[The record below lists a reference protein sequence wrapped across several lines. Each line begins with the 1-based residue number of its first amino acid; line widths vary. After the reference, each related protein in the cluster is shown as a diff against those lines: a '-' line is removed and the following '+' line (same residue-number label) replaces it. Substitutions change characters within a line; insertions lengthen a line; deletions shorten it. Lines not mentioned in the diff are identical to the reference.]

1 MASLLWPPYYG
12 LLTMASLLWPPYY
25 GLLTTASLL
34 WPPYYGLLTMA
45 SLLRPPYYSMAALS
59 THMAGDYVLCIAKGS
74 PFYDDHFSRS
84 AVALRV
90 LGAPAP
96 PPPPPPPH
104 PRPPRYPTG
113 QPRPNP
119 PGSPPPPPAPPPPPP
134 GITLSP
140 EFLVAHTSS
149 VLTLQGP
156 GLADDADHSELKFL
170 RTGTA
175 GCAGA
180 SASPAGPRI
189 LRTFASSVAE
199 VSFASKYVRTW
210 ASKCLTWCAIPPLF
224 DYLPAYP
231 APA

>member
-1 MASLLWPPYYG
+1 
-12 LLTMASLLWPPYY
+12 
-25 GLLTTASLL
+25 
-34 WPPYYGLLTMA
+34 
-45 SLLRPPYYSMAALS
+45 
-59 THMAGDYVLCIAKGS
+59 MAGDYVLCIAKGS
-74 PFYDDHFSRS
+74 PVYDDHFSRS

-199 VSFASKYVRTW
+199 VSTPVSTSVYTR
-210 ASKCLTWCAIPPLF
+210 ASKCLAWCAIPPLS
-224 DYLPAYP
+224 DYLPASP

>member
-1 MASLLWPPYYG
+1 
-12 LLTMASLLWPPYY
+12 
-25 GLLTTASLL
+25 
-34 WPPYYGLLTMA
+34 
-45 SLLRPPYYSMAALS
+45 
-59 THMAGDYVLCIAKGS
+59 MAGDYVLCIAKGS